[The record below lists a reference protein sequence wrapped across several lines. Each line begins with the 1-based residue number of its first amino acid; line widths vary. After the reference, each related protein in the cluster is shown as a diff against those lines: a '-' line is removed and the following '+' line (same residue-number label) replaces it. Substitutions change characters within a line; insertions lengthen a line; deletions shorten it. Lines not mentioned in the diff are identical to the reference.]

1 MDGPGV
7 VIAGAGVT
15 RHGFLAA
22 RGWKDLVVDAA
33 AYAALDEVGV
43 APEDVSRGF
52 VCMSLPETFEQQNL
66 GAVAADE
73 LGLAPVAFSQ
83 VGAAKDITQIG
94 EGRVWTQPIRM
105 LGTPR
110 RWRRPRSGWGPPTG
124 CGAGSRPLI
133 RHRARPSRRSPS
145 TPGTPGVR
153 WSGSP

>member
-33 AYAALDEVGV
+33 
-43 APEDVSRGF
+43 
-52 VCMSLPETFEQQNL
+52 
-66 GAVAADE
+66 DE

-94 EGRVWTQPIRM
+94 EGRVSTQPIRM